1 LVDKVN
7 GRVLIV
13 DDDELFTEQVA
24 ALLKSDY
31 STTREHKSSH
41 VEKLLDESEYQV
53 VLLDIQMPEPDGIT
67 LLRRIIKRENHP
79 EIVMVSGAA
88 SLQEAADSIK
98 WGASDFLEKPPD
110 VNRLLTIIKS
120 AVEKYNLRMENRRLK
135 DEQLKRYQ
143 IIGEST
149 VIRELKEVIARVAQS
164 DSSVLVWG
172 ETGTGKE
179 LVASQIHYR
188 SVRSSGPL
196 IKLNCAAIPH
206 ELAESELFGH
216 TRGAFT
222 GATSDKDGKFSL
234 ADKGTLV
241 LDEIAEM
248 PINLQSKLL
257 RVLEFSEIEKV
268 GGSKTEKVDVRLISI
283 SARDLK
289 EQIKAEKF
297 RQDLFYRINTI
308 PVHVPPLRERKEDT
322 PLLFDHFFNV
332 LKSKNFQPQKSYDQ
346 GIVNILMAYDWPGN
360 VRELRNYTERLFF
373 LCWDD
378 YIDADFA
385 SQMLSDPGLSFESGD
400 KSSGDKN
407 LLTGSVEQFER
418 SFLRINLSQVEGNVS
433 ELARRLGMDR
443 GNLYKKLKKYNLL

>member
-1 LVDKVN
+1 MN
-7 GRVLIV
+7 GRILIV

-31 STTREHKSSH
+31 NTTREHKSSR
-41 VEKLLDESEYQV
+41 VERLLDESEYQV

-67 LLRRIIKRENHP
+67 LLKRIIKREDHP

-98 WGASDFLEKPPD
+98 LGASDFLEKPPD
-110 VNRLLTIIKS
+110 VNRLLTIIKG
-120 AVEKYNLRMENRRLK
+120 AVEKHNLRMENRRLK
-135 DEQLKRYQ
+135 EEHLKRYR
-143 IIGEST
+143 IVGESA
-149 VIRELKEVIARVAQS
+149 VISELKEVIAKVAQS

-188 SVRSSGPL
+188 SARSSGPL
-196 IKLNCAAIPH
+196 VKLNCAAIPH
-206 ELAESELFGH
+206 ELAESEFFGH

-222 GATSDKDGKFSL
+222 GAASDKEGKFSL

-257 RVLEFSEIEKV
+257 RALESSEIEKV
-268 GGSKTEKVDVRLISI
+268 GGSKTEKIDVRLISI
-283 SARDLK
+283 SGRDLE
-289 EQIKAEKF
+289 EQIKAERF

-308 PVHVPPLRERKEDT
+308 PVHVPPLRERKEDI
-322 PLLFDHFFNV
+322 PLIFDHFFNA

-373 LCWDD
+373 LCRDE
-378 YIDADFA
+378 YIEVDFA
-385 SQMLSDPGLSFESGD
+385 SQMLSDPSLSFESGV
-400 KSSGDKN
+400 KNAGEKN
-407 LLTGSVEQFER
+407 LLTGSVEQFEL
-418 SFLRINLSQVEGNVS
+418 SFLRINLFQVKGNVS

>member
-1 LVDKVN
+1 
-7 GRVLIV
+7 
-13 DDDELFTEQVA
+13 
-24 ALLKSDY
+24 
-31 STTREHKSSH
+31 
-41 VEKLLDESEYQV
+41 
-53 VLLDIQMPEPDGIT
+53 
-67 LLRRIIKRENHP
+67 
-79 EIVMVSGAA
+79 
-88 SLQEAADSIK
+88 
-98 WGASDFLEKPPD
+98 PD
-110 VNRLLTIIKS
+110 VNRLLTIIKG
-120 AVEKYNLRMENRRLK
+120 AVEKYNLRIENRRLK
-135 DEQLKRYQ
+135 EEQLKRYR
-143 IIGEST
+143 IVGESA
-149 VIRELKEVIARVAQS
+149 VIRELREVIAIVAQS

-179 LVASQIHYR
+179 LVASQIHYH
-188 SVRSSGPL
+188 SARSSGPL
-196 IKLNCAAIPH
+196 VKLNCAAIPH
-206 ELAESELFGH
+206 ELAESEFFGH

-222 GATSDKDGKFSL
+222 GAASDKEGKFSL

-257 RVLEFSEIEKV
+257 RVLESSEIEKV
-268 GGSKTEKVDVRLISI
+268 GGSKTEKVNVRLISI
-283 SARDLK
+283 SVRDLE
-289 EQIKAEKF
+289 EQIKAEEF

-308 PVHVPPLRERKEDT
+308 PVHVPPLRERKEDI
-322 PLLFDHFFNV
+322 PLLFDHFFNA

-373 LCWDD
+373 LCRDD
-378 YIDADFA
+378 YIEVDFA
-385 SQMLSDPGLSFESGD
+385 SQMLSDPGLSFETRD
-400 KSSGDKN
+400 RPAGDKN